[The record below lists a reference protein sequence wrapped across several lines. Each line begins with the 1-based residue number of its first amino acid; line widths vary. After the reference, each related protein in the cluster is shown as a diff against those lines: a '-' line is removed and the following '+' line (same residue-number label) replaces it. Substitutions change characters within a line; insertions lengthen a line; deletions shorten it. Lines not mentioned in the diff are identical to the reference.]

1 MKKTGHAK
9 VLVATVVA
17 TLLSSPAIA
26 LLATPLPPPLALRAR
41 QAAGVLARRLNTRA
55 LASTLPSEADTV
67 EEDWE
72 CAPKTAQCVFVEKP
86 RKSEVC

>member
-26 LLATPLPPPLALRAR
+26 LLATPLQPPVSSRA
-41 QAAGVLARRLNTRA
+41 G
-55 LASTLPSEADTV
+55 
-67 EEDWE
+67 
-72 CAPKTAQCVFVEKP
+72 
-86 RKSEVC
+86 